1 MAKKVKQEL
10 NKDMDKSNQVSEQLL
25 LLTYFYLDRN
35 KLA

>member
-1 MAKKVKQEL
+1 MEL
-10 NKDMDKSNQVSEQLL
+10 NKAMDKSNQGSEQLL